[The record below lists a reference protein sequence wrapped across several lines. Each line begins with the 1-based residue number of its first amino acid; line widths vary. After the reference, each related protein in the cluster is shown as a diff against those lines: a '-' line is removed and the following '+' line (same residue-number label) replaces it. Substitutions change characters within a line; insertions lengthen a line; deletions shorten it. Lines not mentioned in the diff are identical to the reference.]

1 LGDRLPAEEMLHALE
16 QRADAAAAHVGNGTV
31 AVEGEGE
38 FLVLG
43 ADAERGFRLAP
54 RLEPGDELVA
64 ARNRRHVDLVAG
76 HAAHPAK
83 GPRTYTS
90 PASQRKSRA
99 VPAQRGLKPAPTVQ
113 NLRRGDACVA
123 HDPPPDAETGRGN
136 ASPLRIWS

>member
-16 QRADAAAAHVGNGTV
+16 QRADAAAGRVGNGTV

-76 HAAHPAK
+76 HASLPAK

-99 VPAQRGLKPAPTVQ
+99 VPVNCGAGLKPAPA
-113 NLRRGDACVA
+113 NER
-123 HDPPPDAETGRGN
+123 
-136 ASPLRIWS
+136 SPS